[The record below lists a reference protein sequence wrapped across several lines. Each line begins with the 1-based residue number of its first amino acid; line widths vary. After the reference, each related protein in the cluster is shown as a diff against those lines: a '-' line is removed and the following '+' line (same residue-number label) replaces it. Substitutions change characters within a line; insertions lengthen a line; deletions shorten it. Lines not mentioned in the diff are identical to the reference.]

1 MPTRRTNQY
10 RLSPGS
16 IARQL
21 FCLAPDRDE
30 RAPYLCA
37 ETLLTLVQNGYEA
50 PENVDELRSPKR
62 QLFAVRSLALGV
74 NFLGGRRDDRAADS
88 DTTPEDYGAILA
100 CGSDLRGSANL
111 ALAQQALQGLV
122 DPETERGEQAGSK
135 LLRPFHESLLWFD
148 ARRAGRNSSLYTVR
162 KVHMRGTGI
171 SLARMLLDPPDQES
185 ARLGR
190 NAVSAIRS
198 ALTAPTPLASISDV
212 LEQALPGGRPY
223 SDKPI
228 TVEQDEKDA
237 WELGADPR
245 LADLSRQLCRH
256 AEGVML
262 QGRAS
267 DPSKLWQLRC
277 ILALDFAM
285 HILSTAWE
293 ALGTPEHDRFLLLS
307 FGGAPRAGD
316 ALRQRSEESY
326 ARARIRLAEAT
337 VTTLA
342 KRMKEL
348 KHDPS
353 ITGFAGEFRDAAL
366 RDDTDTTVSVAS
378 QLHSLPR
385 GAADAEFARLA
396 RVAAEIS
403 TSYGR
408 GSEDGFRVLLESVGM
423 VAGGTRYRYL
433 TAGTDLLAAMVG
445 ALSAQMPMS
454 SREFMNAVRNE
465 WGLVINLESAADTSL
480 RDQLDGADL
489 ARNVRHAER
498 LMSDAGLA
506 VGLSDRT
513 TVVGERADRRSQ

>member
-1 MPTRRTNQY
+1 MPPRVRNLY
-10 RLSPGS
+10 RLSPGP
-16 IARQL
+16 IAQQL

-37 ETLLTLVQNGYEA
+37 ETLLTLVQNGYGA
-50 PENVDELRSPKR
+50 PADVDDLRSPKR

-74 NFLGGRRDDRAADS
+74 NFLGGRRDERAADS
-88 DTTPEDYGAILA
+88 DTTPEDYGALLA
-100 CGSDLRGSANL
+100 RGSDLRGSANL

-148 ARRAGRNSSLYTVR
+148 ARKASPNSTQYTVR

-171 SLARMLLDPPDQES
+171 TLARMLVDPPDPDS

-190 NAVSAIRS
+190 AAVQAIRT
-198 ALTAPTPLASISDV
+198 ALTGTTPLAAISDV
-212 LEQALPGGRPY
+212 LERALPRDQIY

-228 TVEQDEKDA
+228 TVEDDEKEA
-237 WELGADPR
+237 WKLGASPR
-245 LADLSRQLCRH
+245 LADLASRLCQH

-267 DPSKLWQLRC
+267 DPAKLWQLRC
-277 ILALDFAM
+277 ILALDFAI
-285 HILSTAWE
+285 HVLRTAWE
-293 ALGTPEHDRFLLLS
+293 ATGTPEQDRYLLLS
-307 FGGAPRAGD
+307 FGGARRAD
-316 ALRQRSEESY
+316 DPVRQRSEESY
-326 ARARIRLAEAT
+326 ARARIRLGEAT
-337 VTTLA
+337 VATLA
-342 KRMKEL
+342 RRMREL
-348 KHDPS
+348 KVDQS
-353 ITGFAGEFRDAAL
+353 VTGFAGEFRDAAL
-366 RDDTDTTVSVAS
+366 RDDNDSSVAS
-378 QLHSLPR
+378 ELQRLPR
-385 GAADAEFARLA
+385 GASDSEFTRLA
-396 RVAAEIS
+396 RVAAETS

-423 VAGGTRYRYL
+423 VSGSRYRYL

-465 WGLVINLESAADTSL
+465 WGLVINLESVAETSL
-480 RDQLDGADL
+480 HDQLDGAAL

-506 VGLSDRT
+506 IGLSDRT
-513 TVVGERADRRSQ
+513 TVVGERADRRQS

>member
-1 MPTRRTNQY
+1 MPPRVRNLF
-10 RLSPGS
+10 RLSPGP
-16 IARQL
+16 IAQEL

-37 ETLLTLVQNGYEA
+37 ETLLTLVQNGYDA
-50 PENVDELRSPKR
+50 PADVDELRSPKR

-74 NFLGGRRDDRAADS
+74 NFLGGRRDERAADS
-88 DTTPEDYGAILA
+88 DTTPEDYGALLA
-100 CGSDLRGSANL
+100 RGSDLRGSANL
-111 ALAQQALQGLV
+111 VLAQQALQGLV
-122 DPETERGEQAGSK
+122 DPETERGEQDGSK

-148 ARRAGRNSSLYTVR
+148 ARKASRSSSQYTVR

-171 SLARMLLDPPDQES
+171 TLARMLVDPPNPDS

-190 NAVSAIRS
+190 AAVRAIRE
-198 ALTAPTPLASISDV
+198 ALTGATPLAEISTV
-212 LEQALPGGRPY
+212 LERALPRDQIY

-228 TVEQDEKDA
+228 PVEQDEKEA
-237 WELGADPR
+237 WELGASPR
-245 LADLSRQLCRH
+245 LADLASRLCRH

-267 DPSKLWQLRC
+267 DPAKLWQLRC
-277 ILALDFAM
+277 ILALDFAI
-285 HILSTAWE
+285 HVLRTAWE
-293 ALGTPEHDRFLLLS
+293 VTGTPQQDRYLLLS
-307 FGGAPRAGD
+307 FGGAPRAD
-316 ALRQRSEESY
+316 DPVRQRSEESY
-326 ARARIRLAEAT
+326 ARARIRLGEAT

-342 KRMKEL
+342 RRMREL
-348 KHDPS
+348 KVDEAV
-353 ITGFAGEFRDAAL
+353 TGFAGEFRDAAL
-366 RDDTDTTVSVAS
+366 RDDNESVAS
-378 QLHSLPR
+378 ELRRLPQ
-385 GAADAEFARLA
+385 GAPDSEFTRLA

-423 VAGGTRYRYL
+423 VSGSRYRYL

-465 WGLVINLESAADTSL
+465 WGLVINLESVADTSL
-480 RDQLDGADL
+480 HDQLDGAAL

-498 LMSDAGLA
+498 LMGDAGLA

-513 TVVGERADRRSQ
+513 TVVGERADRRQS

>member
-1 MPTRRTNQY
+1 MPLRPANQY

-37 ETLLTLVQNGYEA
+37 ETLLTLVQNGYAA
-50 PENVDELRSPKR
+50 PAHVDELRSPKR
-62 QLFAVRSLALGV
+62 QLFAVRSLAVGV
-74 NFLGGRRDDRAADS
+74 NFLGGRRDERAADS
-88 DTTPEDYGAILA
+88 DTTPEDYGDMLA
-100 CGSDLRGSANL
+100 RGMDLRGSANL

-148 ARRAGRNSSLYTVR
+148 ARRTGRNSSLYTVR

-171 SLARMLLDPPDQES
+171 TLARMLIDAPDPGS
-185 ARLGR
+185 ARLGQA
-190 NAVSAIRS
+190 AVQAIRH
-198 ALTAPTPLASISDV
+198 ALTAPTPLASISVV
-212 LEQALPGGRPY
+212 LEQALPRDQLY
-223 SDKPI
+223 TNKPI
-228 TVEQDEKDA
+228 PVEKDEKDA
-237 WELGADPR
+237 WDLGADPR
-245 LADLSRQLCRH
+245 LAELSSRLCRH

-277 ILALDFAM
+277 ILALDFAV
-285 HILSTAWE
+285 HILRTAWE
-293 ALGTPEHDRFLLLS
+293 ATGSPEEDRFLLLS
-307 FGGAPRAGD
+307 FGGAPRSGD

-326 ARARIRLAEAT
+326 ARARIRLGEAT
-337 VTTLA
+337 VATLA
-342 KRMKEL
+342 RRMKEL
-348 KHDPS
+348 KGDRS
-353 ITGFAGEFRDAAL
+353 VTGFAGEFRDAAL
-366 RDDTDTTVSVAS
+366 RDDSDSVAS
-378 QLHSLPR
+378 ELQRLPLD
-385 GAADAEFARLA
+385 APDADYARLA
-396 RVAAEIS
+396 RVAAEVS

-423 VAGGTRYRYL
+423 AVGGSRYRYL

-454 SREFMNAVRNE
+454 SRDFMNAVRKE

-480 RDQLDGADL
+480 HDQLDGADL

-513 TVVGERADRRSQ
+513 TIVGERADRRQS